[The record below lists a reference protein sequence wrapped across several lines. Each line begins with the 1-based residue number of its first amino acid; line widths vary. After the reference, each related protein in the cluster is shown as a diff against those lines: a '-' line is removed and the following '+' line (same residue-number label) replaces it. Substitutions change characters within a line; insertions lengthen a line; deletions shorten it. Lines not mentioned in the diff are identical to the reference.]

1 LEIEKGEKLMKLI
14 NNRFVQV
21 AAALAVV
28 ATLALVTPRAAHAFA
43 AALVQVSNT
52 TESPAITQSAGSQ
65 ASQLVLLSANVLP
78 NSTAN
83 FYSTGSGN
91 IPFNSYTVSST
102 QSLVVTAVDI
112 TPSVGC
118 TTGSYHF
125 VLLGNNILDP
135 AMMWTLSAPNTGHY
149 PYPSGIVFVSN
160 SQPQISLSHAS
171 TNSGDCANAAE
182 VNLLGYLTYN

>member
-1 LEIEKGEKLMKLI
+1 MKLI

-21 AAALAVV
+21 AAALAAV

-43 AALVQVSNT
+43 AALVQVANT
-52 TESPAITQSAGSQ
+52 TANPAITQSVPSQ
-65 ASQLVLLSANVLP
+65 ASQLVLLSANVAP

-83 FYSTGSGN
+83 FFSTGSNN
-91 IPFNSYTVSST
+91 IPFFSYTVPSS

-118 TTGSYHF
+118 ETGWYHF
-125 VLLGNNILDP
+125 VLDGNNVLDP

-149 PYPSGIVFVSN
+149 PYPSGIVFQPN

-171 TNSGDCANAAE
+171 TTSGDCANGAE
-182 VNLLGYLTYN
+182 VNVLGYLTSN

>member
-1 LEIEKGEKLMKLI
+1 MKLI
-14 NNRFVQV
+14 NNRFVQ
-21 AAALAVV
+21 ASAALAVV
-28 ATLALVTPRAAHAFA
+28 ATLALVTPRAAHALA

-52 TESPAITQSAGSQ
+52 TANPAITQSAISQ

-78 NSTAN
+78 NSTAS
-83 FYSTGSGN
+83 FFSTGANN

-118 TTGSYHF
+118 ETGWYHF
-125 VLLGNNILDP
+125 VLDGNNVLDP

-149 PYPSGIVFVSN
+149 PYPSGIVFQPN
-160 SQPQISLSHAS
+160 SQPQISFSHAS
-171 TNSGDCANAAE
+171 TTSGDCANGAE
-182 VNLLGYLTYN
+182 VNVLGYLTSN